1 MATSPPAR
9 PDQVSVRRLACFATP
24 LPSSQPH
31 GFRLA
36 VHYAWRQVPATGLP
50 PARSAPCPAH
60 HKRGTA
66 WQCLCFVMSDL
77 ADTASPS
84 FCFVQIRLHRI
95 GRCRKDGAV
104 SAGKGAGESGPAE
117 LGGPCAES
125 ANQILGTPFRRE
137 EIVYASGQS
146 VIHSL
151 RAASTA
157 GVYSSEWIC
166 KINGLLRSRLSRP
179 RIDLASILA
188 GPRRTGRLLICAT
201 SYLMEARNR
210 LLYFQAITAYGQRSR
225 GKRQKNW
232 PPGGRKGRLRRQE
245 Q

>member
-1 MATSPPAR
+1 MLTALTSLPSARSPGVRHTSFAAQPLGLPLWDYACLLGFGLYGNLTPPAR

-104 SAGKGAGESGPAE
+104 SAGNGAGESGPAE

-157 GVYSSEWIC
+157 GVYSSE
-166 KINGLLRSRLSRP
+166 
-179 RIDLASILA
+179 
-188 GPRRTGRLLICAT
+188 
-201 SYLMEARNR
+201 
-210 LLYFQAITAYGQRSR
+210 
-225 GKRQKNW
+225 
-232 PPGGRKGRLRRQE
+232 
-245 Q
+245 